1 MIKITSFHEMIQGI
15 DDFSTKERGAFFE
28 QIEKVKEDDAPQMNE
43 EAADER
49 GPLEGERRSVI
60 RQGEVQSRALKVV
73 GRAAERG

>member
-1 MIKITSFHEMIQGI
+1 MIKVTSFHEMIQGI

-49 GPLEGERRSVI
+49 GPL
-60 RQGEVQSRALKVV
+60 
-73 GRAAERG
+73 